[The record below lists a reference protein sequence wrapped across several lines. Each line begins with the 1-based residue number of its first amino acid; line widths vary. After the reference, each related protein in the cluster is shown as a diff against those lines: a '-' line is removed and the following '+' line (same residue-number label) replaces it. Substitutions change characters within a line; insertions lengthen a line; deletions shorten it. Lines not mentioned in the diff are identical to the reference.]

1 MTTATSRV
9 SYRSPLHEMT
19 QTTPTCLWN
28 DSAAIDEL
36 SYAIEHGAV
45 GATCNPVIALSVIRG
60 DLATWGPRLDDLV
73 HQMPFATEE
82 AIAWRLVEELSVRA
96 ARLLEPAFEADHGR
110 NGRLSIQTD
119 PRRYRDSDAI
129 VEQAEVFSRLAP
141 NMIVKI
147 PVTRAG
153 IPAIEEAT
161 YRGISINATVSF
173 TVAQCIAV
181 AEAVERGLR
190 RREQEGMDV
199 AAMGPVCTIMVGRL
213 DDWLKVT
220 MERDGIAVDPGYL
233 EWSGVAVFKK
243 AYQVFRERRYRLR
256 LLCAAFRN
264 HMHWSEL
271 IGADAV
277 ISPPYAWLRRIN
289 ASDIEVVP
297 RIDIPVRADMVETLM
312 SHFPDFLRA
321 MSEDGLAVD
330 EFDDFGPTRRTL
342 RQFAAACGDLNALV
356 RDALLPNPD
365 RP

>member
-73 HQMPFATEE
+73 HQLPLATED

-129 VEQAEVFSRLAP
+129 VEQAEAFSRLAP

-153 IPAIEEAT
+153 IRCDRGGDVPRDQHQRDGLLHRRAVHRGGRGRRTRPATPRAGRDGRRVDGTGVHDHGRQARRLAEGDHGARRH
-161 YRGISINATVSF
+161 RGRPGVPG
-173 TVAQCIAV
+173 VV
-181 AEAVERGLR
+181 GGGGV
-190 RREQEGMDV
+190 QEG
-199 AAMGPVCTIMVGRL
+199 L
-213 DDWLKVT
+213 
-220 MERDGIAVDPGYL
+220 PG
-233 EWSGVAVFKK
+233 
-243 AYQVFRERRYRLR
+243 
-256 LLCAAFRN
+256 
-264 HMHWSEL
+264 
-271 IGADAV
+271 
-277 ISPPYAWLRRIN
+277 
-289 ASDIEVVP
+289 
-297 RIDIPVRADMVETLM
+297 
-312 SHFPDFLRA
+312 
-321 MSEDGLAVD
+321 
-330 EFDDFGPTRRTL
+330 
-342 RQFAAACGDLNALV
+342 
-356 RDALLPNPD
+356 LP
-365 RP
+365 